1 MSASL
6 PVRSLLAATAAMLL
20 LSACS
25 TAYYTGDTI
34 SGPAQRMKRDADGN
48 LHDPLL
54 DAPNRSLMTCTSEA
68 PVTVLQRVGE
78 VPFACPDLGVSAT
91 LDELRDAGW
100 RILRLDI
107 GEDLESDSH
116 VGFPVTP
123 FRSASSSDAPRPA
136 QALRDFLHLRHR
148 HEPIERRTARQIST
162 DHEGPGA

>member
-54 DAPNRSLMTCTSEA
+54 DAPNRSLMT
-68 PVTVLQRVGE
+68 
-78 VPFACPDLGVSAT
+78 
-91 LDELRDAGW
+91 
-100 RILRLDI
+100 RLDI

-116 VGFPVTP
+116 VGFPVTVQVRKL
-123 FRSASSSDAPRPA
+123 F
-136 QALRDFLHLRHR
+136 
-148 HEPIERRTARQIST
+148 
-162 DHEGPGA
+162 

>member
-1 MSASL
+1 MSFCQKMVSIPPTSRGWNTPEWSRAS
-6 PVRSLLAATAAMLL
+6 PF
-20 LSACS
+20 SACS

-48 LHDPLL
+48 LLDPLR

-78 VPFACPDLGVSAT
+78 VPFACPALGVSAT

-116 VGFPVTP
+116 VVFPVTVQVRKL
-123 FRSASSSDAPRPA
+123 F
-136 QALRDFLHLRHR
+136 
-148 HEPIERRTARQIST
+148 
-162 DHEGPGA
+162 

>member
-54 DAPNRSLMTCTSEA
+54 AAP
-68 PVTVLQRVGE
+68 
-78 VPFACPDLGVSAT
+78 
-91 LDELRDAGW
+91 
-100 RILRLDI
+100 
-107 GEDLESDSH
+107 
-116 VGFPVTP
+116 
-123 FRSASSSDAPRPA
+123 
-136 QALRDFLHLRHR
+136 
-148 HEPIERRTARQIST
+148 
-162 DHEGPGA
+162 

>member
-1 MSASL
+1 MKPYANFFKPLIDFVGALAIVSVLL
-6 PVRSLLAATAAMLL
+6 PVYLIFYILVRATMGSPVFFTQERPGKGEKIFKIYKFRSMVDA
-20 LSACS
+20 
-25 TAYYTGDTI
+25 
-34 SGPAQRMKRDADGN
+34 RDADGN

-116 VGFPVTP
+116 VGFPVTVQVRKL
-123 FRSASSSDAPRPA
+123 F
-136 QALRDFLHLRHR
+136 
-148 HEPIERRTARQIST
+148 
-162 DHEGPGA
+162 

>member
-68 PVTVLQRVGE
+68 PVTV
-78 VPFACPDLGVSAT
+78 PAPT
-91 LDELRDAGW
+91 
-100 RILRLDI
+100 
-107 GEDLESDSH
+107 
-116 VGFPVTP
+116 
-123 FRSASSSDAPRPA
+123 SASPPR
-136 QALRDFLHLRHR
+136 
-148 HEPIERRTARQIST
+148 ST
-162 DHEGPGA
+162 SCATPDGAF

>member
-68 PVTVLQRVGE
+68 PVTVLQW
-78 VPFACPDLGVSAT
+78 AKCPSPAPT
-91 LDELRDAGW
+91 
-100 RILRLDI
+100 
-107 GEDLESDSH
+107 
-116 VGFPVTP
+116 
-123 FRSASSSDAPRPA
+123 SASPPR
-136 QALRDFLHLRHR
+136 
-148 HEPIERRTARQIST
+148 ST
-162 DHEGPGA
+162 SCATPDGAF

>member
-68 PVTVLQRVGE
+68 PVTVLDWFMTMPQMKK
-78 VPFACPDLGVSAT
+78 VPKSLRRAGRIRRACGP
-91 LDELRDAGW
+91 
-100 RILRLDI
+100 
-107 GEDLESDSH
+107 
-116 VGFPVTP
+116 
-123 FRSASSSDAPRPA
+123 
-136 QALRDFLHLRHR
+136 
-148 HEPIERRTARQIST
+148 ER
-162 DHEGPGA
+162 

>member
-1 MSASL
+1 MCIRDS
-6 PVRSLLAATAAMLL
+6 
-20 LSACS
+20 
-25 TAYYTGDTI
+25 YYTGDTI

-116 VGFPVTP
+116 VGFPVTVQVRKL
-123 FRSASSSDAPRPA
+123 F
-136 QALRDFLHLRHR
+136 
-148 HEPIERRTARQIST
+148 
-162 DHEGPGA
+162 